1 VVCYGSRLFKT
12 RVTFMAFV
20 PTSRAIWRFDSAGF
34 EVVVFFAVVE
44 YVKSGEVVLFFNLE
58 GYNVLGCEDGFAGS
72 YFDLF
77 EVS

>member
-1 VVCYGSRLFKT
+1 
-12 RVTFMAFV
+12 M
-20 PTSRAIWRFDSAGF
+20 
-34 EVVVFFAVVE
+34 VVFFAVVE

-58 GYNVLGCEDGFAGS
+58 GYDVLGCEDGFAGS